1 MKRVWYRQDRE
12 AVLAVLRGGQRL
24 DLATTTACDPLDE
37 LVA

>member
-12 AVLAVLRGGQRL
+12 AVLAALRGGQRP